1 MFSAGIIVIIT
12 YYWNPAL
19 FNFVSEL
26 VNNSKRFGYG
36 GDTAEEFIGAELE
49 ALQFVPE
56 RIE

>member
-1 MFSAGIIVIIT
+1 
-12 YYWNPAL
+12 
-19 FNFVSEL
+19 
-26 VNNSKRFGYG
+26 VNNAKRIGYG

>member
-1 MFSAGIIVIIT
+1 MFSAEIIVIIT

-26 VNNSKRFGYG
+26 VNNAKLIGYD